1 MGEIADRMN
10 LKPGDLGF
18 TRITGFTGCWVSLG
32 QTIIGDA
39 NRFTHVFVVLDDD
52 TIIEAMPNGARYAPL
67 DREYKADVMYARL
80 PLSDE
85 QRRLVVQTAREL
97 MSRPGGIK
105 YSFADYGYLAL
116 RHWGLRADWLKR
128 KIQQFGH
135 MICSQLADYL
145 LNGGGTYDKQG
156 NFTANPLGFKLFND
170 GRLPQDVTPGDLAY
184 ATDPRLN
191 EHIAGA
197 YILGTQKAGQ
207 PAELPD
213 AQPPL

>member
-18 TRITGFTGCWVSLG
+18 TRITGFTGWWVSLG

-52 TIIEAMPNGARYAPL
+52 TVIEAMPNGARYAPL
-67 DREYKADVMYARL
+67 DREYKTDVMYARL

-116 RHWGLRADWLKR
+116 RHWGLRANWLKR

-145 LNGGGTYDKQG
+145 LSGGGTYDKEG
-156 NFTANPLGFKLFND
+156 DFIANPRGFRLFTD
-170 GRLPQDVTPGDLAY
+170 GRLPQDVTPGDLVY
-184 ATDPRLN
+184 VTDPRLN
-191 EHIAGA
+191 ESIYGA

-207 PAELPD
+207 SVLPE

>member
-18 TRITGFTGCWVSLG
+18 TRITGFTGWWVARGQSL
-32 QTIIGDA
+32 IGDS

-52 TIIEAMPNGARYAPL
+52 TVVEAMPAGARYAQL
-67 DREYKADVMYARL
+67 DREYKTDVMYARL
-80 PLSDE
+80 PLTDE
-85 QRRLVVQTAREL
+85 QRAKVVVEARRL
-97 MSRPGGIK
+97 MSRKGGIR
-105 YSFADYGYLAL
+105 YSFTDYLAL
-116 RHWGLRADWLKR
+116 ALAHWGIKPRFLRAYIAKSGR
-128 KIQQFGH
+128 

-145 LNGGGTYDKQG
+145 MRHAG
-156 NFTANPLGFKLFND
+156 FTLFDD
-170 GRLPQDVTPGDLAY
+170 GRLPQDVTPGDLVY

-191 EHIAGA
+191 EHISGA

-213 AQPPL
+213 AAPPL

>member
-18 TRITGFTGCWVSLG
+18 TRITGFTGWWVARGQSL
-32 QTIIGDA
+32 IGDA

-52 TIIEAMPNGARYAPL
+52 TVIEAMPNGARYAPL
-67 DREYKADVMYARL
+67 DREYKTDVMYARL
-80 PLSDE
+80 PLTDE
-85 QRRLVVQTAREL
+85 QRQQVVVEARRLMA
-97 MSRPGGIK
+97 RPGGIK
-105 YSFADYGYLAL
+105 YSFTDYLAL
-116 RHWGLRADWLKR
+116 ALKHWGINARLLRNYIKKSDR
-128 KIQQFGH
+128 

-145 LNGGGTYDKQG
+145 ISH
-156 NFTANPLGFKLFND
+156 AGFKLFDD
-170 GRLPQDVTPGDLAY
+170 GRLSQDVTPGDLVY

-191 EHIAGA
+191 EAIRGA

-213 AQPPL
+213 ATGPL